1 MYTVC
6 SLRCSLCT
14 SVKGLM
20 VGDDLISDLPLRVF
34 DVYAVLIGVKRLL
47 MDVAKKSMVTNR

>member
-14 SVKGLM
+14 SVKELM

-34 DVYAVLIGVKRLL
+34 DNAVLIGVKRLL
-47 MDVAKKSMVTNR
+47 VDVAKKSMVTNR

>member
-34 DVYAVLIGVKRLL
+34 DNAVLIGVKRLL